1 MRFRG
6 PGRDICVRKI
16 RIPAGRR
23 RMPALVLS
31 PRGAVVRATGILWI
45 HGGGYITGMK
55 EMVYFSRAAE
65 LVQRFGA
72 VVVSPG
78 YRLAPFSPYP
88 AAIDDCYAALCFLK
102 AHAGELGVRND
113 QWMVGGESAGG
124 GLAAAVC
131 IRARDT
137 GAVNLVGRQ
146 GHGKLPRQPRSGVEH
161 AEEPLCVAVLPAGA
175 GSDESFPL
183 CRPGAVD
190 GFFQAAAR
198 L

>member
-102 AHAGELGVRND
+102 AYAGELGVRND
-113 QWMVGGESAGG
+113 QLDGGRRKCRWRARGG
-124 GLAAAVC
+124 GVHPGAGYRWGQSCVSDAA
-131 IRARDT
+131 IPH
-137 GAVNLVGRQ
+137 VGRS
-146 GHGKLPRQPRSGVEH
+146 GHGKLPQQPRPGVEH

-175 GSDESFPL
+175 GSDESFTPMPP
-183 CRPGAVD
+183 RRG
-190 GFFQAAAR
+190 
-198 L
+198 